1 MFTYYFQGLAL
12 GAAMILPLGP
22 QNAFVMNQG
31 IRRQYHLMIALLC
44 AVSDL
49 LLICAGI
56 FGGSALLMQSP
67 WLLAIVTWGG
77 VAFLLWYGFGALKT
91 AFSQNLELASAEVMQ
106 QGRWKIIITMLA
118 VTWLNPHV
126 YLDTFVVLG
135 SLGGQL
141 AVDRNVQD
149 NVALGLQ
156 LAGVDKAARRETAVR
171 MLKKVGLE
179 GAEKRVIWQLS
190 GGQRQRVGIAR
201 ALAANPQL
209 LLLDEPFGALD
220 AFTREQMQTLLL
232 SLWHETGKQV
242 LLITHDIEEA
252 VFMATELVLLS
263 PGPGRV
269 LERLPLNFGRR
280 FIAGESC
287 RSIKSDPQFIAQ
299 REYVLSRVFEQ
310 REAFS

>member
-1 MFTYYFQGLAL
+1 
-12 GAAMILPLGP
+12 
-22 QNAFVMNQG
+22 MNQG

-67 WLLAIVTWGG
+67 WLLALVTWGG

-141 AVDRNVQD
+141 AMEPKRWF
-149 NVALGLQ
+149 ALGPLAPLSCGSLVWRCWPHGWRRGCVPPEPSGSSTLWSAPSCGLLRFSWQ
-156 LAGVDKAARRETAVR
+156 KRASAISRRCSTKRCPMDFPAVRAKLAGMRPVR
-171 MLKKVGLE
+171 
-179 GAEKRVIWQLS
+179 AI
-190 GGQRQRVGIAR
+190 
-201 ALAANPQL
+201 
-209 LLLDEPFGALD
+209 
-220 AFTREQMQTLLL
+220 
-232 SLWHETGKQV
+232 
-242 LLITHDIEEA
+242 
-252 VFMATELVLLS
+252 
-263 PGPGRV
+263 
-269 LERLPLNFGRR
+269 
-280 FIAGESC
+280 
-287 RSIKSDPQFIAQ
+287 
-299 REYVLSRVFEQ
+299 
-310 REAFS
+310 